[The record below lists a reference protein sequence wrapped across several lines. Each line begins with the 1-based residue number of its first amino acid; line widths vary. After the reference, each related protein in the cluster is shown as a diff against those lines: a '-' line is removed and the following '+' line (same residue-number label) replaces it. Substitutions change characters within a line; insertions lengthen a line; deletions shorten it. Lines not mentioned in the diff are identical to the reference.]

1 MVCNF
6 STGTFSTA
14 SKFLSKVSS
23 EIQRKSCIKFLIY
36 SFALKSVFSSNEFFA
51 ILKLWQV
58 LQNVSLQYLQLAR
71 IFLCQDSQAVF
82 WQ

>member
-6 STGTFSTA
+6 STDTLSTA

-23 EIQRKSCIKFLIY
+23 EIQRKSCIKFAIY
-36 SFALKSVFSSNEFFA
+36 SLAFKSAFLSNEFFA

-58 LQNVSLQYLQLAR
+58 LQNVSLQYSQLAR
-71 IFLCQDSQAVF
+71 NFLCQDPQAFF